1 MNRLWGRLRIATPG
15 IRITILLFVVLLGIN
30 FAAVWTILTARRN
43 VQAMAVQ
50 DLALQ
55 TTAHARSI
63 EALLATLRGEFL
75 FLSGS
80 APMTTATSVLSN
92 RDPLRQRWGRLDIEG
107 QLILFLQ
114 AHTEV
119 SRIVLRGADGR
130 PLVVAARREDAPV
143 LLPATDFREPAQST
157 AGTWASTWPIGDG
170 NPANG
175 YLESLVQTE
184 KLLQVAAPGSGGRL
198 RIVEQELS
206 GPART
211 ISADSLV
218 ASEPIRDDHWNRP
231 IRWTLIRTENQS
243 QLIASVASLA
253 SQYRNTIILN
263 LAVISLTLIL
273 GVMAFRQMHRSALL
287 EAENLHQAK
296 VRELER
302 QMMHSERL
310 AGVGRLAAGLAH
322 EINNPLEGMSNYLSL
337 LEDDLRAG
345 RTEGCLELAS
355 GIREGVTRAAGITR
369 QVLALSDPGRA
380 PKTPLDFVEVARE
393 TFEFVRANPAFRQ
406 VRLSMEVPGTPVT
419 ISGNRITLG
428 QVVLNL
434 LLNACEYQGE
444 GGGVELKIETVKGM
458 AQMDV
463 CDRGPGIPEEA
474 LPRIFEPFF
483 SMRGSTGLG
492 LSLCHSIITDHSGE
506 ILAENRA
513 DGGAR
518 FIVRLPLFSPRPDE
532 EAVLDEEQKPPSR
545 QAGQATEA

>member
-1 MNRLWGRLRIATPG
+1 MNRFWGRLRVDTPG
-15 IRITILLFVVLLGIN
+15 VRITILLFVVLLGIN

-55 TTAHARSI
+55 TTAHARSV

-114 AHTEV
+114 AHPEV
-119 SRIVLRGADGR
+119 SRIVLRSEEGH

-143 LLPATDFREPAQST
+143 LLPVTGFREPAQSG
-157 AGTWASTWPIGDG
+157 AGTWPSTWPIGDG
-170 NPANG
+170 TPANG
-175 YLESLVQTE
+175 FLESLLETG
-184 KLLQVAAPGSGGRL
+184 KLLRIAAPGAGNRL
-198 RIVEQELS
+198 RIVEQELNQ
-206 GPART
+206 PART
-211 ISADSLV
+211 LSADSML
-218 ASEPIRDDHWNRP
+218 ASEPIRDNHWNRP

-253 SQYRNTIILN
+253 SHYRNTIILN

-273 GVMAFRQMHRSALL
+273 GVMAFRQIHRSALL
-287 EAENLHQAK
+287 EAENQHQAQ

-337 LEDDLRAG
+337 LEEDLRAG
-345 RTEGCLELAS
+345 RTDGCLELAS

-380 PKTPLDFVEVARE
+380 PKMPLDLREVARE
-393 TFEFVRANPAFRQ
+393 TFEFVRANPAFRH
-406 VRLSMEVPGTPVT
+406 VRLSMETPGDPIV
-419 ISGNRITLG
+419 IRGNRITLG
-428 QVVLNL
+428 QVILNL
-434 LLNACEYQGE
+434 LLNACEYQSDGGE
-444 GGGVELKIETVKGM
+444 VELRIEALKGQ
-458 AQMDV
+458 AQTTV
-463 CDRGPGIPEEA
+463 CDRGPGIPDEA

-492 LSLCHSIITDHSGE
+492 LSLCHSIVTEHSGE
-506 ILAENRA
+506 IVAENRT

-518 FIVRLPLFSPRPDE
+518 FVVRIPLWDAESAQRAGGEHDLPPRG
-532 EAVLDEEQKPPSR
+532 
-545 QAGQATEA
+545 AGQETEA